1 MRRTSRLKF
10 MLTRQSLGVP
20 GTGSFLPF
28 GAIIFPCF
36 RPAMYRH
43 PEFSKV
49 RTIAE
54 TSLLL
59 LYRMLKGRIG
69 PISEADPFSLT

>member
-1 MRRTSRLKF
+1 
-10 MLTRQSLGVP
+10 
-20 GTGSFLPF
+20 
-28 GAIIFPCF
+28 
-36 RPAMYRH
+36 MYRH

-54 TSLLL
+54 TSLLF

-69 PISEADPFSLT
+69 PISEADPFSLTWNFSLYLDWSPLRAEP